1 LVSVCGE
8 MEAIRGSVTFCG
20 SWISPVT
27 RAAEVGSRRRPSRAF
42 VNMLLEEQDGNVLHE
57 GFARWSEASMETE
70 V

>member
-1 LVSVCGE
+1 
-8 MEAIRGSVTFCG
+8 VTFCG

-57 GFARWSEASMETE
+57 GFARWSEALMETE